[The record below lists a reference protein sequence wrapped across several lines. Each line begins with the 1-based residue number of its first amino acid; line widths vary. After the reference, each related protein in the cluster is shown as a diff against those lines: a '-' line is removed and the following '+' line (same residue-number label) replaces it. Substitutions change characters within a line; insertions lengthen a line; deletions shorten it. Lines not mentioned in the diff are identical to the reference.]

1 MYDICHP
8 SFYYIGKLGCN
19 DPIKISNAFYI
30 YMQLCEDK
38 RFWHIDYKY
47 NQELDL
53 LYLEIKKNK
62 NSNLEIYVPW
72 PISFSITIDFIE
84 KIQKVLETDRLIF
97 AFKSADSTSVFY
109 RASAGLIKPISPEI
123 RKQLKE
129 KEDKKILLERN
140 IKKNTSNLY
149 ELAKSIKTENSNLQS
164 KDTIENKNEET
175 NSETT
180 SITGI

>member
-8 SFYYIGKLGCN
+8 SFYYIEKLGCN
-19 DPIKISNAFYI
+19 DPVKISNTFYI

-38 RFWHIDYKY
+38 RFWHVNYKY
-47 NQELDL
+47 NAELDL
-53 LYLEIKKNK
+53 LYLETKKNK

-72 PISFSITIDFIE
+72 LISFPITIDFIE
-84 KIQKVLETDRLIF
+84 KLQKVLETDRLIF
-97 AFKSADSTSVFY
+97 VFKSADSTSVFY
-109 RASAGLIKPISPEI
+109 RASAGLIKPLSPEI

-149 ELAKSIKTENSNLQS
+149 ELAKSINTENSNFQS
-164 KDTIENKNEET
+164 TDTIESENEKT
-175 NSETT
+175 NSETI
-180 SITGI
+180 SVIEI